1 MNSRHIGTSC
11 SSVMPQTCSS
21 TRIWVA
27 RRGWFARYVPS
38 AVKDLVKEDLEL
50 TDSQTSY
57 PTTAFVIVYLLASP
71 IFSALADRFSRVR
84 LIAVGV
90 LLWSAATAG
99 AALATDFWGLMI
111 ARSLVGIGE
120 AAYATLS
127 PSILSDHYPPSRRN
141 RILTYFYMAIPI
153 GAALGFVSSSALAR
167 IAFAPLVHASAHSAA
182 FGCAASALVP
192 VLVPGCAHASTCVHA
207 AFRCMAHCCISLCAA
222 RWQEDTS
229 ARSSVGARRFS
240 RAGFRAS
247 RWPPPHGASPIRLA
261 ARLTR

>member
-1 MNSRHIGTSC
+1 M
-11 SSVMPQTCSS
+11 
-21 TRIWVA
+21 
-27 RRGWFARYVPS
+27 
-38 AVKDLVKEDLEL
+38 
-50 TDSQTSY
+50 
-57 PTTAFVIVYLLASP
+57 
-71 IFSALADRFSRVR
+71 
-84 LIAVGV
+84 
-90 LLWSAATAG
+90 WSAATAG

-141 RILTYFYMAIPI
+141 RILTYFNMAIPI

-167 IAFAPLVHASAHSAA
+167 IAFAPLIMHASAHSAA
-182 FGCAASALVP
+182 FGCAAWALVP
-192 VLVPGCAHASTCVHA
+192 ALVPGCALCVCTSVHA

-222 RWQEDTS
+222 RWPEDTS

-247 RWPPPHGASPIRLA
+247 RWPPPHGASPIHLA

>member
-1 MNSRHIGTSC
+1 MTSRHIGTSC
-11 SSVMPQTCSS
+11 NSVMPPTW
-21 TRIWVA
+21 IWVA

-167 IAFAPLVHASAHSAA
+167 IAFAPLMHATAHSAVLC
-182 FGCAASALVP
+182 CAASALVP
-192 VLVPGCAHASTCVHA
+192 ALVSLGVRMHLRACMPHFVAWRTAVYRFALPG
-207 AFRCMAHCCISLCAA
+207 
-222 RWQEDTS
+222 
-229 ARSSVGARRFS
+229 GRRIHRRAVRLALGVS
-240 RAGFRAS
+240 RVRAS
-247 RWPPPHGASPIRLA
+247 GPRDGRRRMVPHRSTSRRA
-261 ARLTR
+261 